1 MQRTLST
8 LSIYTVLLPSCT
20 NVMNEMN
27 GKARSQRDIALL
39 VHRGKLSVGKSRF
52 TTKTRWDRQG
62 FHVWHSIWL
71 WRDNSRGNP
80 ISTWLHQREWKTD
93 SNQHKRELLQYAHK
107 IHHKMCKKCKKQ
119 KVHIWNKKQTASP
132 IPNAAEKRGSIK
144 ITTVT
149 RQLQIQRLRRQIH
162 HATWIYLAFEHCTR
176 TTRVYIL
183 LTR

>member
-107 IHHKMCKKCKKQ
+107 IHHKMCKKCIYETRSKQ
-119 KVHIWNKKQTASP
+119 LHQFRMQRRKEVAS
-132 IPNAAEKRGSIK
+132 
-144 ITTVT
+144 
-149 RQLQIQRLRRQIH
+149 RLRQWLDSCKYKDCVDKSTMPLEFI
-162 HATWIYLAFEHCTR
+162 
-176 TTRVYIL
+176 
-183 LTR
+183 